1 MKYFDF
7 LKINDTFQYSINL
20 QFDIGNI
27 NKIKEYIPTTDSCKV
42 MEYYFDAILGNFNK
56 STILIGPYGKGK
68 SHLLLVALT
77 LLSDYSKDDEI
88 AINNLINKI
97 KNIDKSLYDKIT
109 KVRNNKLKFLP
120 VIINSNYN
128 NMNQAFLLALYEALE
143 REHMKDI
150 NIDSYYTSALKV
162 IERWE
167 EDRDKEILKKF
178 DECLQKNST
187 SIENLKL
194 KLGMFDEEGYEDF
207 KQVYKC
213 VMHGVDFNPII
224 NSDIVKYY
232 KDVNYKINQM
242 GYNGILII
250 FDEFSKFL
258 EYVGNENI
266 MRDLKIIQD
275 FAEVASRT
283 GKSEQILFT
292 CITHKTINEYMKN
305 LKDDKINALKAVEGR
320 FKEIYFNRSMEQNY
334 EIISQT
340 INRTSDAEE
349 IIQEEIDKKKEFYNS
364 LMENFRFCKFDKVEE
379 VLFKGCYP
387 LNPVTV
393 FSVINLSERVAQN
406 ERTLFTFLTD
416 DDPNSFKYFIKN
428 SEKNDLF
435 NTE

>member
-1 MKYFDF
+1 
-7 LKINDTFQYSINL
+7 
-20 QFDIGNI
+20 
-27 NKIKEYIPTTDSCKV
+27 
-42 MEYYFDAILGNFNK
+42 
-56 STILIGPYGKGK
+56 
-68 SHLLLVALT
+68 
-77 LLSDYSKDDEI
+77 
-88 AINNLINKI
+88 
-97 KNIDKSLYDKIT
+97 
-109 KVRNNKLKFLP
+109 
-120 VIINSNYN
+120 
-128 NMNQAFLLALYEALE
+128 MNQAFLLALYEALE

-320 FKEIYFNRSMEQNY
+320 FKEIYFGM
-334 EIISQT
+334 
-340 INRTSDAEE
+340 
-349 IIQEEIDKKKEFYNS
+349 
-364 LMENFRFCKFDKVEE
+364 
-379 VLFKGCYP
+379 FKSG
-387 LNPVTV
+387 
-393 FSVINLSERVAQN
+393 
-406 ERTLFTFLTD
+406 
-416 DDPNSFKYFIKN
+416 
-428 SEKNDLF
+428 
-435 NTE
+435 